1 MGNKKKQSSK
11 SKKLIIW
18 IIAVIAL
25 VAAAATTIIIIVM
38 SLGKH
43 ITLEDI
49 KEYCRKNSY
58 ATSKLNIDTSRLSD
72 EPLIET
78 AITCKSSINTIS
90 FYTFYEPAP
99 ESWFTDSTPSDGTI
113 IILGEGKNYIKI
125 YHDPDVGAS
134 YDGYHHNYVVYGI
147 VDGKEIITV
156 SSPDEATA
164 RRILLE
170 IGYPDKE
177 WYTGQR

>member
-1 MGNKKKQSSK
+1 M
-11 SKKLIIW
+11 
-18 IIAVIAL
+18 
-25 VAAAATTIIIIVM
+25 TIIIIVM

-99 ESWFTDSTPSDGTI
+99 ESWFTDSIPSDGTI

-164 RRILLE
+164 MVRRQLAIPSSFSPYCFLKDTLTVVPSMGLLWVSNSPLPILA
-170 IGYPDKE
+170 
-177 WYTGQR
+177 RR